1 MSVNFK
7 SLVEKLFHMSGS
19 QAMPSS
25 SNIDFAIPAS
35 GQWGQ
40 VYTASFD
47 GYVVAY
53 FLNSKAVELSNI
65 TTKVREKVETD
76 ISAGAYIPVRKGDQF
91 NVYFDYTDTTDA
103 VFKLVKT
110 VGSS

>member
-1 MSVNFK
+1 MSKLLSYLRALFK
-7 SLVEKLFHMSGS
+7 LSGS
-19 QAMPSS
+19 QALPSGS
-25 SNIDFAIPAS
+25 SIDLPIPAA
-35 GQWGQ
+35 GQWSQ
-40 VYTASFD
+40 TFTAAFD
-47 GYVVAY
+47 GYVEAF

-65 TTKVREKVETD
+65 TTKIRTKVETD

>member
-1 MSVNFK
+1 MSFK
-7 SLVEKLFHMSGS
+7 SLAQSLLKLSGS

-25 SNIDFAIPAS
+25 SSVDLPIPAS
-35 GQWGQ
+35 GQWSQ

-47 GYVVAY
+47 GYVEAY
-53 FLNSKAVELSNI
+53 FLNSKAIELSNI
-65 TTKVREKVETD
+65 TTKIRAQCEAN
-76 ISAGAYIPVRKGDQF
+76 ISAGIYIPVRKGDQF

-103 VFKLVKT
+103 AFKLVKT